1 MMSSNIRHQMV
12 GRLSTTQ
19 SAAYTGTHAEITNG
33 VGTET
38 YIVRVVCTS
47 DAFIKIDNSPTAT
60 TSDVF
65 CPASTPEYFSITP
78 GQKVSA
84 VQSSASGTLY
94 VTEIT

>member
-1 MMSSNIRHQMV
+1 MSSNIRHQMV
-12 GRLSTTQ
+12 GQARHYQ
-19 SAAYTGTHAEITNG
+19 SAAYTGTAATITNA

-38 YIVRVVCTS
+38 YIVRVVCTT

>member
-1 MMSSNIRHQMV
+1 MSSNIRHQMV

-19 SAAYTGTHAEITNG
+19 SAAYTGTAATITNA

-65 CPASTPEYFSITP
+65 CAASTPEYFSITP

-84 VQSSASGTLY
+84 VQSSASGTLC

>member
-1 MMSSNIRHQMV
+1 MPW
-12 GRLSTTQ
+12 
-19 SAAYTGTHAEITNG
+19 
-33 VGTET
+33 GTET
-38 YIVRVVCTS
+38 YIVRVVCTT

-65 CPASTPEYFSITP
+65 CPANTPEYFSITP

-84 VQSSASGTLY
+84 VQSSAAGTLY